1 MSVPARDWLPD
12 LADKPASGP
21 LEPQRTELTNGA
33 RADMHPGWLTGSAG
47 ASRRLAENPRQI
59 EPICAPQAISAE
71 AIRAAPNGGYLEPSL
86 STPRLSRTSAALT
99 CR

>member
-1 MSVPARDWLPD
+1 MSVPARDSLPD

-33 RADMHPGWLTGSAG
+33 RADMHLGWLTGSVG

-71 AIRAAPNGGYLEPSL
+71 AIQAAPNQADLALEP
-86 STPRLSRTSAALT
+86 
-99 CR
+99 